1 MFHFVRLSKRGVKV
15 MGSEDKEKSLI
26 RSLFPLDDRL
36 GESAKAH
43 NEAGGVLGES
53 EAVPMDVI
61 ETPDSLI
68 VELDIPGVN
77 LADVSVTIKDDCLVV
92 EGIKRETL
100 DVGEKP
106 DFLLMERGFGPFSR
120 MLKIPFAMER
130 NSIEAVY
137 WRGVLVITIPR
148 LDERRKTAEKIPIKY
163 KKDQDG

>member
-1 MFHFVRLSKRGVKV
+1 

-26 RSLFPLDDRL
+26 HPLFSLDDRI
-36 GESAKAH
+36 GESADAK

-53 EAVPMDVI
+53 GAVLMDVI

-92 EGIKRETL
+92 EGIKREAL
-100 DVGEKP
+100 DIGGKP

-120 MLKIPFAMER
+120 MLKIPFAVER

-137 WRGVLVITIPR
+137 WRGVVVITIPK
-148 LDERRKTAEKIPIKY
+148 LDERRKSVQEIPIKY
-163 KKDQDG
+163 KKEL